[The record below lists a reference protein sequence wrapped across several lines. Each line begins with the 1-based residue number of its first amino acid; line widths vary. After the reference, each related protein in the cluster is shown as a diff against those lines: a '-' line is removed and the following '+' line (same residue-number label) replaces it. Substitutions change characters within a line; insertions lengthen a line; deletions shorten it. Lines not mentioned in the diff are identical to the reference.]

1 MLYAVAS
8 TISLF
13 SLQLAEMI
21 DLMRDLYEAF
31 VIYCFFSLLV
41 EYLSGERAMLTYLHG
56 RPPMPHLFPLNLF
69 FYPMDMSDPYTFLA
83 IKRGILQYVQ
93 IKPILA
99 IATVFLKIYG
109 KYEDGHLHLKNGYT
123 WIAIVYSM

>member
-21 DLMRDLYEAF
+21 DLMRDLYEVRIPYNQTNHTTQAF

-69 FYPMDMSDPYTFLA
+69 FYPMDMSDPYTFRA
-83 IKRGILQYVQ
+83 IKRGILRMFTLELTNFR
-93 IKPILA
+93 ICA
-99 IATVFLKIYG
+99 
-109 KYEDGHLHLKNGYT
+109 N
-123 WIAIVYSM
+123 